1 MCSKMGVSTE
11 VLGYFAKRVT
21 INLGLGDRR
30 YKRTFMKRF
39 MHNMD
44 SPSFPMPQMPQM
56 GSFTIPVL
64 VGTLVNW
71 ALLGALFVQVYLY
84 ILAFSKDKLW
94 HKFLVGF
101 IVIAEILQTLGD
113 SRDAVRVFGD
123 GWGDLRAL
131 ELVGWAWFSVPVIG
145 STIACV
151 GQLFFAWRIFS
162 LTLGNNWYIP
172 GVIVS
177 VTLFQFAAGIW
188 TGVLI
193 CQAETFIQLQFRTL
207 KPPAAW
213 LAATALSDLMIVAA
227 TTFYVIQQRT
237 PDLSRRTHALLSR
250 ILKVTVETGVLC
262 AIFAIVNLCLFMTYD
277 GNNYHL
283 GICIWLSKVYS
294 NSIMVIMNSRAYIGH
309 VLPPGASQPTELVF
323 RSFSS
328 PSAALH
334 VAVETTQAASTDC
347 GTLLRQSVADKQ
359 TDV

>member
-1 MCSKMGVSTE
+1 
-11 VLGYFAKRVT
+11 
-21 INLGLGDRR
+21 
-30 YKRTFMKRF
+30 
-39 MHNMD
+39 
-44 SPSFPMPQMPQM
+44 MPQIPQM

-84 ILAFSKDKLW
+84 ILAFPKDKLW
-94 HKFLVGF
+94 NKFVVGF

-113 SRDAVRVFGD
+113 SRDAIRVFGD
-123 GWGDLRAL
+123 GWGDLQAL

-145 STIACV
+145 STS
-151 GQLFFAWRIFS
+151 QLFFAWRIS
-162 LTLGNNWYIP
+162 VLGSNWYIP
-172 GVIVS
+172 GVIIF

-213 LAATALSDLMIVAA
+213 LTATALSDLIIVAA
-227 TTFYVIQQRT
+227 TTFYLIQKRT
-237 PDLSRRTHALLSR
+237 PDLSRKTHVALSR

-294 NSIMVIMNSRAYIGH
+294 NSIMVIMNARAYIDH
-309 VLPPGASQPTELVF
+309 LPPPGASQGTELVF
-323 RSFSS
+323 QSCSS

-334 VAVETTQAASTDC
+334 VAVERTQTASTEF
-347 GTLLRQSVADKQ
+347 GTPLRQSVTNRQ
-359 TDV
+359 MDV

>member
-1 MCSKMGVSTE
+1 MS
-11 VLGYFAKRVT
+11 
-21 INLGLGDRR
+21 DRR
-30 YKRTFMKRF
+30 YKRTFMKRWG
-39 MHNMD
+39 H
-44 SPSFPMPQMPQM
+44 SGRHSCE
-56 GSFTIPVL
+56 
-64 VGTLVNW
+64 
-71 ALLGALFVQVYLY
+71 LGAPWALFVQVYIY

-123 GWGDLRAL
+123 GCGDVRAL

-151 GQLFFAWRIFS
+151 GQLFYAWRIFA

-207 KPPAAW
+207 KPPC
-213 LAATALSDLMIVAA
+213 ATALSDLMIVAA
-227 TTFYVIQQRT
+227 TTFYVIKKRT
-237 PDLSRRTHALLSR
+237 PDVSRTTHALLSG

-294 NSIMVIMNSRAYIGH
+294 NSIMVIMNSRTYIGH
-309 VLPPGASQPTELVF
+309 VPPSGASQPTEMVF
-323 RSFSS
+323 KSCGS

-334 VAVETTQAASTDC
+334 IAVETIQTASTDC
-347 GTLLRQSVADKQ
+347 GTLLRQSIADKQ